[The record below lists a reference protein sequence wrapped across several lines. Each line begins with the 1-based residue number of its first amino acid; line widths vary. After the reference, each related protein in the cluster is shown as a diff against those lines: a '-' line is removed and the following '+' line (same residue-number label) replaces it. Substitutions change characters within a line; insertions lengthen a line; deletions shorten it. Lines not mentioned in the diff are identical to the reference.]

1 MAFVLSNQENIDLL
15 LLLVKI
21 AISIG
26 AIAIFLLL
34 WFWLR
39 LKKLEK
45 RLYLNRRQHHRQLR
59 ARVSAN
65 TPSKK
70 IRPIVEPIP
79 HRLPTPTRNL
89 SVSRPPVSATQV
101 YRPKTLVTVVKKS
114 HRSDNLHLR
123 SHWILAILLAIITGM
138 AIAIMQLGNSLISP
152 ELMPF
157 VWFFIGFM
165 LIVSATFAK
174 SA

>member
-1 MAFVLSNQENIDLL
+1 MAFVLSNQENMDLL

-21 AISIG
+21 AISLG

-39 LKKLEK
+39 LKKLEN
-45 RLYLNRRQHHRQLR
+45 RLYLNRRQLR
-59 ARVSAN
+59 ARVAPN
-65 TPSKK
+65 IPAKK
-70 IRPIVEPIP
+70 IRRIVEPIP
-79 HRLPTPTRNL
+79 RRLSTPTRNL
-89 SVSRPPVSATQV
+89 IVSRPPVPTTQV
-101 YRPKTLVTVVKKS
+101 YRPKSSVTVVKKS

-138 AIAIMQLGNSLISP
+138 VIAMMQLGSSLISP